1 MTRTPKRMSSCRRSH
16 LVMLLILW
24 MLPATPLVAATS
36 LIYILNNAGTTISV
50 IDPATNKVV
59 QTIGGI
65 EVPEAAHFSPDGSRI
80 YVTNGADH
88 FLDVLDRK
96 TGKPIKR
103 VPISGHP
110 NDLAVTPDGKRVLI
124 CIAEIPG
131 ALDIIDTTSLEKVKT
146 IPMKSRLHD
155 IVVTADGKYAVAG
168 SPQGQFAAFFD
179 LRTEQLA
186 GQMDFDQGV
195 MPLAI
200 ENAPDGSGRRLF
212 LQLNQTNG
220 FAVVDFAKRQEVTRI
235 KLPEEP
241 KGFSTGGTP
250 SHGMEV
256 APDGKTLWV
265 TSRVANAV
273 FVYSLP
279 DLKLLGGVPLPVLN
293 LPGKPPIGA
302 GPNWVTFNHDSSR
315 VYIANRWIR
324 SVTAIDVKTM
334 KVVAV
339 IPVGENPDRIS
350 TLVLR

>member
-1 MTRTPKRMSSCRRSH
+1 MKRTIKKLLFSRLSH
-16 LVMLLILW
+16 LAFLW
-24 MLPATPLVAATS
+24 MLLAMPVTAATS
-36 LIYILNNAGTTISV
+36 LIYVLNNAGTTISV

-65 EVPEAAHFSPDGSRI
+65 EVPEGAHFSPDGSRI
-80 YVTNGADH
+80 YVTNGSDH

-96 TGKPIKR
+96 TGKSIKR

-110 NDLAVTPDGKRVLI
+110 NDLEVTKDGKLVLV

-155 IVVTADGKYAVAG
+155 IVVTGDDKYAVAG

-179 LRTEQLA
+179 LQTKELV
-186 GQMDFDQGV
+186 GEMNFDQGV

-200 ENAPDGSGRRLF
+200 ENGPNGSGRRLF

-235 KLPEEP
+235 KLPDEP
-241 KGFSTGGTP
+241 NKYAAGGAP
-250 SHGMEV
+250 SHGLGI

-265 TSRVANAV
+265 ASRPANSIYVYSVADLKLLGRV
-273 FVYSLP
+273 SLP
-279 DLKLLGGVPLPVLN
+279 DLKL
-293 LPGKPPIGA
+293 PGKAPIGA
-302 GPNWVTFNHDSSR
+302 GPNWITFTHDSSKAY
-315 VYIANRWIR
+315 VTNRWIR
-324 SVTAIDVKTM
+324 SVTAIDAKTM

-339 IPVGENPDRIS
+339 IPVGESPDRIS

>member
-1 MTRTPKRMSSCRRSH
+1 MNLTTRKRYLCH
-16 LVMLLILW
+16 LRHLWILLA
-24 MLPATPLVAATS
+24 MPLAASTS

-50 IDPATNKVV
+50 IDPATDKVV

-80 YVTNGADH
+80 YVTNGSDH

-96 TGKPIKR
+96 TGKSIKR

-124 CIAEIPG
+124 CISETPG
-131 ALDIIDTTSLEKVKT
+131 ALDIIDTTSLVKIKT
-146 IPMKSRLHD
+146 IPMKSRMHD
-155 IVVTADGKYAVAG
+155 IVVTEDGKYAVAG

-179 LRTEQLA
+179 LRTEELA
-186 GQMDFDQGV
+186 GMMDFDQGV

-212 LQLNQTNG
+212 IQLNQTNG
-220 FAVVDFAKRQEVTRI
+220 FAVIDFAKRQEVTRI
-235 KLPEEP
+235 KLPDEP
-241 KGFSTGGTP
+241 RAFSSAGAP
-250 SHGMEV
+250 SHGMGV
-256 APDGKTLWV
+256 APDGKTIWV
-265 TSRVANAV
+265 TSRRSNSV
-273 FVYSLP
+273 FAYSLP
-279 DLKLLGGVPLPVLN
+279 DFKLLGHVPLPVLN

-302 GPNWVTFNHDSSR
+302 GPNWVTFTHDSSK
-315 VYIANRWIR
+315 VYIANRWVR
-324 SVTAIDVKTM
+324 SVTAIDAKTM

-350 TLVLR
+350 TLVLP